1 MKSFVCVLIPNS
13 CPWEGSLWLRQVCWP
28 HSKLCVD
35 VQWPAPLDPSLGSTT
50 YWLGEGGQVVWLWAD
65 WACLWV
71 PFSSILNPG
80 KPHGTP
86 SSVAGQT
93 EEATFASSP
102 GPEAPH
108 RWAAPSSD
116 VLHLS
121 FPFTGNVPV
130 SGRHPTTLCDLFL
143 SLPFGPCLVLK
154 CLLFQISGSSSV
166 SKIGWMSYFQN

>member
-121 FPFTGNVPV
+121 
-130 SGRHPTTLCDLFL
+130 L
-143 SLPFGPCLVLK
+143 SIHWECSSKWKTPYNALWLVFKSPIWSLSRSQMFALPDFRK
-154 CLLFQISGSSSV
+154 
-166 SKIGWMSYFQN
+166 